1 MRRRQMT
8 RTKLSVNYDRPDI
21 IYKIYSCKNYDIISR
36 WLSRFGLCA
45 HMWWIMAGARV
56 AIYSVIQ

>member
-21 IYKIYSCKNYDIISR
+21 IYKIYSCKTYDIISR

-45 HMWWIMAGARV
+45 LMWWIMAGAQV
-56 AIYSVIQ
+56 AI